1 MIVKCASCGAA
12 NRIPDSPRKGS
23 AYRCGSCSQALR
35 IVYDVDDRDR
45 YYEILE
51 LKPGASREEVRRAY
65 TDLVKVWHPDRFTHD
80 PRLQQKAQE
89 KLKEINEAYERLQA
103 GSRMR
108 ALQPGNWSTQS
119 QSGRESRESRSPE
132 SQDPPSPSPD
142 ESSRRPE
149 KEQPEEPSGQ
159 PPPPSRTRISAKRKI
174 LIGSLSALV
183 IVPMI
188 LIFAG
193 PGRRSEKEKEEVPSD
208 EKPLAEGVAAKCNSF
223 YSTKNY
229 ARALSCFQ
237 EAGEKNPDDTTIW
250 ILVASCNEKLGR
262 YAEAVQAYQQVIRL
276 TPDDSV
282 AHHNLGLLYTELK
295 QDSEAIEEFRKAID
309 LKSDYV
315 EAYHGLGAVY
325 SRQERFQEA
334 VQAYEQA
341 VRLKPDDADL
351 SYSLGWTYVRMG
363 NSAAASKQYEAL
375 RKLDKRKAQQL
386 SELIFP
392 EMNVQPHTK
401 ETKSAAPGTEMAT
414 QSEKARTLK
423 APVPPKPPSGYFT
436 IGSTKDEVIAVQGTP
451 DKFSETTFRY
461 GSSRVGFQNG
471 RVVSWKNKVPALKA
485 KLIPAPQTTAKPY
498 FTVGST
504 KDEVIAVQG
513 TPDEF
518 SEDMFR
524 YGSSRV
530 DFQHDRVVSWK
541 NKVPALKVQLRPE
554 QQGQTVV
561 GHAP

>member
-1 MIVKCASCGAA
+1 
-12 NRIPDSPRKGS
+12 
-23 AYRCGSCSQALR
+23 
-35 IVYDVDDRDR
+35 VYDVDDRDR

-108 ALQPGNWSTQS
+108 AFRPGHWSSQS
-119 QSGRESRESRSPE
+119 QSGRESRESRSHE
-132 SQDPPSPSPD
+132 SQEPPPSSPD

-149 KEQPEEPSGQ
+149 KEQPEEPSV
-159 PPPPSRTRISAKRKI
+159 PPPSRTRISAKRKI

-237 EAGEKNPDDTTIW
+237 EAGEKNPNDATIW
-250 ILVASCNEKLGR
+250 VLVASCSEKLGR
-262 YAEAVQAYQQVIRL
+262 YPEAVQAYQQVIRL

-351 SYSLGWTYVRMG
+351 SYNLGWTYVRMG

-375 RKLDKRKAQQL
+375 RKLDKRKAKQL

-392 EMNVQPHTK
+392 EMNVQPHPK
-401 ETKSAAPGTEMAT
+401 ETKSVAPGTEVAT
-414 QSEKARTLK
+414 QSEKAETLK
-423 APVPPKPPSGYFT
+423 APVPLKPPSGYFT

-504 KDEVIAVQG
+504 KDEVVAVQG

-530 DFQHDRVVSWK
+530 DFQNDRVVSWK

-554 QQGQTVV
+554 QQGRTVV

>member
-108 ALQPGNWSTQS
+108 AFRPGHWSSQS
-119 QSGRESRESRSPE
+119 QSGRESRESRSHE
-132 SQDPPSPSPD
+132 SQEPPPSSPD

-149 KEQPEEPSGQ
+149 KEQPEEPSV
-159 PPPPSRTRISAKRKI
+159 PPPSRTRISAKRKI

-237 EAGEKNPDDTTIW
+237 EAGEKNPNDATIW
-250 ILVASCNEKLGR
+250 VLVASCSEKLGR
-262 YAEAVQAYQQVIRL
+262 YPEAVQAYQQVIRL

-351 SYSLGWTYVRMG
+351 SYNLGWTYVRMG

-375 RKLDKRKAQQL
+375 RKLDKRKAKQL

-392 EMNVQPHTK
+392 EMNVQPHPK
-401 ETKSAAPGTEMAT
+401 ETKSVAPGTEVAT
-414 QSEKARTLK
+414 QSEKAETLK
-423 APVPPKPPSGYFT
+423 APVPLKPPSGYFT

-513 TPDEF
+513 TPDKFFET
-518 SEDMFR
+518 MFR

-530 DFQHDRVVSWK
+530 DFQNDRVVSWK

-554 QQGQTVV
+554 QQGRTVV